1 MSYKDQKLAWL
12 AKHPRATTDEAYEAG
27 YLQCIDNYCNK
38 ETFTKKTKTMFTPKD
53 GQYYYSPHGYAWGIW
68 LHHDNGDGHSS
79 ADFIKDCYTRE
90 EAAAEVK
97 KLNKW

>member
-1 MSYKDQKLAWL
+1 M
-12 AKHPRATTDEAYEAG
+12 
-27 YLQCIDNYCNK
+27 N
-38 ETFTKKTKTMFTPKD
+38 FTPKD

-68 LHHDNGDGHSS
+68 LYHDNGDGHSS